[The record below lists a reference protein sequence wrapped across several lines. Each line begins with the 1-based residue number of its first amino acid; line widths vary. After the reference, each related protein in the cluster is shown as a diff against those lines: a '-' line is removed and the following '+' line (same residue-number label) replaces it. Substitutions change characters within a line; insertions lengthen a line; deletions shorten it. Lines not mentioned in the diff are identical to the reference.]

1 AFALGALHALE
12 PGHGKSLASAYLVAG
27 RHTKKDAVVLGLAT
41 TLSHTAVVLLLAL
54 GSLGLRSLL
63 PAGQLER
70 WVRLLGAGML
80 VALGAWNAVRAIVR
94 ALRVSS
100 RMIEGRMGISGA
112 QLFVMQQLADRP
124 AHSMNELADRTATH
138 QSSVSVVVR
147 RLVDHGYVSRT
158 TADSDRRR
166 VELALTDKG
175 REVLAGAPT
184 TVQVKLLRG
193 ARALGAAERKTL
205 AHLLEAW
212 VRAAGIEDAAPPLL
226 GEEAGDNGT

>member
-1 AFALGALHALE
+1 MTQRSSPPA
-12 PGHGKSLASAYLVAG
+12 PQTIDAG
-27 RHTKKDAVVLGLAT
+27 DTPPFSPRARDVSMTFEEIEQIT
-41 TLSHTAVVLLLAL
+41 TA
-54 GSLGLRSLL
+54 
-63 PAGQLER
+63 
-70 WVRLLGAGML
+70 M
-80 VALGAWNAVRAIVR
+80 NAVRAIVR

>member
-1 AFALGALHALE
+1 MEARTR
-12 PGHGKSLASAYLVAG
+12 S
-27 RHTKKDAVVLGLAT
+27 TDAVAILDPDTELLEDLRD
-41 TLSHTAVVLLLAL
+41 LSTAVRTPDVPHSMTTEEIEHITA
-54 GSLGLRSLL
+54 
-63 PAGQLER
+63 A
-70 WVRLLGAGML
+70 M
-80 VALGAWNAVRAIVR
+80 NAVRSIVR

-100 RMIEGRMGISGA
+100 RMIEGRMGMSGA
-112 QLFVMQQLADRP
+112 QLFVLQQLAERP
-124 AHSMNELADRTATH
+124 AHSLNQLADRTATH

-193 ARALGAAERKTL
+193 ARALTGEEKRTL
-205 AHLLEAW
+205 ATLMQAW
-212 VRAAGIEDAAPPLL
+212 VQASGLEDGAPPLL
-226 GEEAGDNGT
+226 MGLNGEIAAE